1 LSESALT
8 MTINKYLLT
17 ISILALPF
25 LGWAIDLTKVNLSHQ
40 INPKA
45 DMQLISRV
53 VETDGDFLVYLETSF
68 GSNLTKDNVK
78 VDYLVQPNYK
88 SVEDKNIDA
97 FVTSQLISE
106 KNGTYMNVISVPKYI
121 SDSVLVIEYTDLS
134 RRSSYIFDIQ
144 LLSLFEFPKSS
155 IKPFLNDDAPTIDN
169 YLIVNTPYKNQ
180 EITSL
185 YGFYYSY
192 DFPYGQAPMAAT
204 QREVGGKF
212 KIDSTFVIPPDG
224 KFTLNKLGLYLLQ
237 ADTTS
242 DQAIALS
249 VEPAY
254 FPKYRTLE
262 QLITCTR
269 YITTTQEYRVLE
281 LKKDKSAFDEMW
293 LNMTGS
299 TDAAIRL
306 IRKYY
311 QRIEEAN
318 GYYTSYKSG
327 WKTDQGMIYTIFGTP
342 DALVKGDDFEVWSY
356 VENDYRE
363 KITFTFVKIKDVF
376 SRQHFELLRSAEHGS
391 AWLKEIRK
399 WRSGI

>member
-1 LSESALT
+1 
-8 MTINKYLLT
+8 M
-17 ISILALPF
+17 PC
-25 LGWAIDLTKVNLSHQ
+25 LGWSVDLTKVNLSHQ
-40 INPKA
+40 ISPQASVLLKSWVTDA
-45 DMQLISRV
+45 
-53 VETDGDFLVYLETSF
+53 DGDFLIYIETTYRQ
-68 GSNLTKDNVK
+68 GLTKDNMK

-88 SVEDKNIDA
+88 SAEDKNINA
-97 FVTSQLISE
+97 FVISQLISE
-106 KNGTYMNVISVPKYI
+106 NNGTYISTVSIPKYI
-121 SDSVLVIEYTDLS
+121 ADSVLVIEYTDLS
-134 RRSSYIFDIQ
+134 RNSSFIFDIQ
-144 LLSLFEFPKSS
+144 LLSLFEFPKAT
-155 IKPFLNDDAPTIDN
+155 INPFLQESIPVIDS
-169 YLIVNTPYKNQ
+169 YLTVGTPYKNQ
-180 EITSL
+180 ESTPI

-192 DFPYGQAPMAAT
+192 DFPYGQAPMAAA

-212 KIDSTFVIPPDG
+212 QIDSTFTIAANAE
-224 KFTLNKLGLYLLQ
+224 FTPKSLGLYLLQ
-237 ADTTS
+237 TDTTS
-242 DQAIALS
+242 DQATALS

-281 LKKDKSAFDEMW
+281 LRKDKSAFDDMW

-299 TDAAIRL
+299 TEYAVRL

-318 GYYTSYKSG
+318 VYFTSYKSG
-327 WKTDQGMIYTIFGTP
+327 WKTDQGMIYTVFGTP
-342 DALVKGDDFEVWSY
+342 DAMVKGDDFEVWSY
-356 VENDYRE
+356 IETDYRE

-399 WRSGI
+399 WRSGT